1 MVLSNL
7 LRISKDFILVRINS
21 SWEMLKL
28 FFSKSKVF
36 VQSINLSMSSSKM
49 TSQELVLE
57 EVYCLEELEE

>member
-49 TSQELVLE
+49 ISQELVLE